1 MIVQGVDRSLS
12 TPALYYPYADFQ
24 SEAWVKLALLNWSR
38 IERIKP
44 SSYPIEDR
52 AATQLLFD
60 LDWLQDIA
68 PNPYQLRTVTDQ
80 FEEFLNHFGQ
90 HLQAKYAVDQRDSWP
105 KAHFG
110 TAPPGADERLAYV
123 YASHGADVDK
133 MTYRL
138 RATFGNLGLGLLE
151 LDDDDSM
158 WLGLHPQLAAMY
170 MCALTE
176 VIADDRQLVPVTDD
190 QRVHRAAGRS
200 SLHRLEEALTGRP
213 EAAAKPSADEVES
226 QYVEIALRS
235 VLQPVNLDELPIER
249 VIEFRGTHEPELR
262 AFHDHVFD
270 LSKEILTICQ
280 IADAEEIRYRLR
292 DLYKSRTEPELEDLQ
307 EQLRKFGIRSVLGFF
322 QLRIDKDTAIQTI
335 GSAAAMAGAHILLGP
350 AAPVVVPFA
359 ISAVAV
365 PYVRRRRQE
374 KERLEHKSPASL
386 LLALKREL
394 VDDAAGS

>member
-1 MIVQGVDRSLS
+1 MTVQGVDRSLP
-12 TPALYYPYADFQ
+12 TPALYYPYTDFQ

-44 SSYPIEDR
+44 ASYPIEDR
-52 AATQLLFD
+52 AATRRLFD

-68 PNPYQLRTVTDQ
+68 PNPYHLRAVTDQ
-80 FEEFLNHFGQ
+80 FEEFLSHFGQ
-90 HLQAKYAVDQRDSWP
+90 ILRAKYAVDQRGSWP
-105 KAHFG
+105 KALFG

-123 YASHGADVDK
+123 YAAHGADVDK

-138 RATFGNLGLGLLE
+138 RATFGDLGLGLLE
-151 LDDDDSM
+151 LDDDGSM
-158 WLGLHPQLAAMY
+158 WLGLHPQLAAVY

-190 QRVHRAAGRS
+190 QMVHRAAGRS
-200 SLHRLEEALTGRP
+200 SLHRLEAALAGRP
-213 EAAAKPSADEVES
+213 EAAAKSSADEADS

-235 VLQPVNLDELPIER
+235 VLQPVNLDALPIER

-270 LSKEILTICQ
+270 LRKEILAICQ
-280 IADAEEIRYRLR
+280 IADTDEVRYRLR

-307 EQLRKFGIRSVLGFF
+307 QQLRKFGIQSVLGLF
-322 QLRIDKDTAIQTI
+322 QLRIDKDTAIQTM
-335 GSAAAMAGAHILLGP
+335 GGATAMAAAHILLGP
-350 AAPVVVPFA
+350 AAPVAVPLA

-365 PYVRRRRQE
+365 PYVRRKRQE
-374 KERLEHKSPASL
+374 KERLQHKSPASL
-386 LLALKREL
+386 LLAVKREL
-394 VDDAAGS
+394 VDGAAGG